1 MENLFYDDWTDEQK
15 ADIDNELFRAGC
27 DGTYHYEIP
36 LFSGTFG
43 IMYRK
48 DLFEEFGIKAED
60 IKTWEDLVKAA
71 QTLTYVNDAGLRYG
85 ATALVTPR
93 MSQTL
98 TACCPPYSSARRA
111 ES

>member
-1 MENLFYDDWTDEQK
+1 MMMTGPTSKK

-71 QTLTYVNDAGLRYG
+71 QTLTYVNDAGLQ
-85 ATALVTPR
+85 V
-93 MSQTL
+93 
-98 TACCPPYSSARRA
+98 
-111 ES
+111 